1 MTPPF
6 RHPPLLSW
14 QIDAP
19 HHFVGLGRFALES
32 GAAIEDFHVCYVTH
46 GRLSAARDNV
56 ILVCPAIGQTHH
68 RLDFLIGPG
77 RALDTDRYFVV
88 AIDAIGN
95 GLTTSPSTSRRQPH
109 GEFPRFSIRDMVAAQ
124 HAVLVGELGIERLV
138 AVVGAS
144 MGGMQA
150 LQWAVS
156 HSAMMDA
163 IVAMTPMARTTPW
176 SVAVNET
183 CRAALMADPS
193 WDGSQFRTTPVRG
206 LRAWTGVLRML
217 ANRTPMA
224 LAADCPDAAGVR
236 GYFDRLAADTIEM
249 KIDPLDWIYQSYAYD
264 AHDVAAEPRFDGD
277 LAKALARVR
286 ARTLILGAPFDLYN
300 PIEAARTAAGLIPRA
315 EFLEIPSILGHQ
327 AAGASSAEAEFLNRS
342 IAAFLR
348 AL

>member
-1 MTPPF
+1 
-6 RHPPLLSW
+6 
-14 QIDAP
+14 
-19 HHFVGLGRFALES
+19 
-32 GAAIEDFHVCYVTH
+32 
-46 GRLSAARDNV
+46 
-56 ILVCPAIGQTHH
+56 
-68 RLDFLIGPG
+68 
-77 RALDTDRYFVV
+77 
-88 AIDAIGN
+88 
-95 GLTTSPSTSRRQPH
+95 
-109 GEFPRFSIRDMVAAQ
+109 
-124 HAVLVGELGIERLV
+124 
-138 AVVGAS
+138 
-144 MGGMQA
+144 
-150 LQWAVS
+150 
-156 HSAMMDA
+156 
-163 IVAMTPMARTTPW
+163 
-176 SVAVNET
+176 
-183 CRAALMADPS
+183 
-193 WDGSQFRTTPVRG
+193 
-206 LRAWTGVLRML
+206 ML

-277 LAKALARVR
+277 LAKALASVR